1 MDNKI
6 SLGGDSWLAK
16 NYEIG
21 TIAHYDFGA
30 TDIPDDERMNALL
43 KTALDAYDRAVD
55 APVSEP
61 PAPDIIEPEAPL
73 PVVPY
78 GIDDALSELFLEQ
91 SSLERLVAIWT
102 AKKNSDLTRRARC
115 RKKLHSETPSLPAS
129 GSERSGS
136 LETVQFHQS
145 YSYEDFVQG
154 YRPDGKGGF
163 ALRDGVFHRF
173 CEKAGLS
180 PGSPHVFIIDEIN
193 RGNLSKILG
202 ELMMLIE
209 HDKRGP
215 AWATALTYSQPGEPL
230 FFVPENVYLLGMMNT
245 ADRSLSIVDYAL
257 RRRFSFALL
266 EPMFASSKFREFLSN
281 AGVPHGIV
289 TMIVERMTAL
299 NQAIS
304 EDRTNLGAGYRIGHS
319 FFVPPEGFEYDA
331 GWYRRVIET
340 EIFPLLEEYW
350 FDDPDKAEHWRQQLL
365 QGAA

>member
-1 MDNKI
+1 MPWIALLNTRITKSTQEGIYIVCLIATELDRIFLTLNQGTTNLVRELGQREAQKRMLDVANRSRAAIGDLAASGFVLDNKI

-129 GSERSGS
+129 GSER
-136 LETVQFHQS
+136 
-145 YSYEDFVQG
+145 
-154 YRPDGKGGF
+154 
-163 ALRDGVFHRF
+163 LR
-173 CEKAGLS
+173 
-180 PGSPHVFIIDEIN
+180 
-193 RGNLSKILG
+193 
-202 ELMMLIE
+202 
-209 HDKRGP
+209 
-215 AWATALTYSQPGEPL
+215 
-230 FFVPENVYLLGMMNT
+230 
-245 ADRSLSIVDYAL
+245 
-257 RRRFSFALL
+257 
-266 EPMFASSKFREFLSN
+266 
-281 AGVPHGIV
+281 
-289 TMIVERMTAL
+289 
-299 NQAIS
+299 
-304 EDRTNLGAGYRIGHS
+304 
-319 FFVPPEGFEYDA
+319 
-331 GWYRRVIET
+331 
-340 EIFPLLEEYW
+340 
-350 FDDPDKAEHWRQQLL
+350 
-365 QGAA
+365 